1 MLNLFLNY
9 FIYKVYKYCE
19 SLKPK
24 AEQYVCF
31 KYQLLWL
38 NSIRKT
44 VFSRFI
50 NDFFTVWHVFDG
62 KSIYYGDRILN
73 SPLMDV
79 QKMRGNILFMS
90 LLNEI

>member
-1 MLNLFLNY
+1 MFNNMLNLFLNY

-44 VFSRFI
+44 VFLGLSMI
-50 NDFFTVWHVFDG
+50 SSPFDTC
-62 KSIYYGDRILN
+62 
-73 SPLMDV
+73 LMEN
-79 QKMRGNILFMS
+79 QYIMETEF
-90 LLNEI
+90 